1 MGAAKKMNRLENLA
15 SLISSD
21 CALITSDINRRYF
34 TGMKSSAGTIL
45 LFRERAYFI
54 IDFRY
59 IEKAKKLLSGDPFIK
74 VILQDKLYEQIG
86 HFVNKY
92 SAKSMAIESMSMTV
106 SELEK
111 LKKKLEIEIDA
122 SDNLSNSINS
132 LRMIKSPD
140 EISKMIEAQRIAEAG
155 FEHML
160 SFVHEGV
167 TEREI
172 RLELDYYMLSHGAEA
187 LSFDTIALSGK
198 NTSLPHGVP
207 SDKRVEKGDFV
218 LLDFGAVVDGY
229 HSDMTRTFCVGQPTD
244 KMKRVYDIVLKAQ
257 LAAISAVKA
266 GIKGCDLDRV
276 ARDIIASEGY
286 RNQFG
291 HSLGHGVGADI
302 HEQPYA
308 AKSYQG
314 ELPENSIVTIEP
326 GIYIENEFGVR
337 IEDFVIVK
345 NDGCENMTK
354 APKELIIL

>member
-1 MGAAKKMNRLENLA
+1 MNRLENLA
-15 SLISSD
+15 SLITTD

-59 IEKAKKLLSGDPFIK
+59 IEKAKKLLAGDSFIK
-74 VILQDKLYEQIG
+74 VVLQDKLYEQIN
-86 HFVNKY
+86 HYINKY
-92 SAKSMAIESMSMTV
+92 SAKSIAIESMSVTI

-111 LKKKLEIEIDA
+111 LKGKISAEIDS
-122 SDNLSNSINS
+122 SDTLSNSINS
-132 LRMIKSPD
+132 LRMIKSPE
-140 EISKMIEAQRIAEAG
+140 EIEKMIKAQHIAEEG

-160 SFVHEGV
+160 GFVHEGIS
-167 TEREI
+167 EREMQ
-172 RLELDYYMLSHGAEA
+172 LELDFYMLSHGAEA

-244 KMKRVYDIVLKAQ
+244 KMKEVYDIVLKAQ
-257 LAAISAVKA
+257 LAALSAVKA
-266 GIKGCDLDRV
+266 GMKGRDLDRV
-276 ARDIIASEGY
+276 ARDVITAAGY
-286 RNQFG
+286 GAQFG
-291 HSLGHGVGADI
+291 HSLGHGVGAEI
-302 HEQPYA
+302 HEMPYA
-308 AKSYQG
+308 AKSYEK

-345 NDGCENMTK
+345 DNGCENMTK